1 MSPGEK
7 PRAFVLMP
15 FTDEL
20 TAIYRT
26 AVRPLLESVGYEV
39 RRADDLGNQQSIIK
53 DIVESIEAA
62 NLIIADLTGKNP
74 NVMYE
79 VGVAHARSRP
89 TVLLTESIDDIP
101 FDLRA
106 YRAIRYDPSKIDLG
120 ELRSAAAGLLSGGV
134 RFGNPVTDFVDVK
147 VAPPASPER
156 IKELQDSARSAG
168 LSLIEE
174 MDRFFRREMELPDSV
189 GPTLDGARRGDSTS
203 VSRLDAVLRDYA
215 RAQMIDVASFRRHSD
230 GYYQTV
236 RELIE
241 GSDLRRAENA
251 DSARRLMG
259 SVRDTRQR
267 LSKVVGALRGR
278 RDQLL
283 DLAREVPSVVDAA
296 SAARVAYDET
306 LAAVAISDASAQTLI
321 DVIGQRLARV
331 GA

>member
-106 YRAIRYDPSKIDLG
+106 YRAIRYDPS
-120 ELRSAAAGLLSGGV
+120 E
-134 RFGNPVTDFVDVK
+134 PVCAVNCVC
-147 VAPPASPER
+147 PA
-156 IKELQDSARSAG
+156 
-168 LSLIEE
+168 
-174 MDRFFRREMELPDSV
+174 
-189 GPTLDGARRGDSTS
+189 
-203 VSRLDAVLRDYA
+203 
-215 RAQMIDVASFRRHSD
+215 
-230 GYYQTV
+230 
-236 RELIE
+236 
-241 GSDLRRAENA
+241 
-251 DSARRLMG
+251 
-259 SVRDTRQR
+259 
-267 LSKVVGALRGR
+267 
-278 RDQLL
+278 
-283 DLAREVPSVVDAA
+283 
-296 SAARVAYDET
+296 
-306 LAAVAISDASAQTLI
+306 
-321 DVIGQRLARV
+321 
-331 GA
+331 